1 MSEVHELKAK
11 NEKLKAEIKKMNDIL
26 CDIFGSQEDMDVDG
40 ANVLLYQKDE
50 EHAQKVYDA
59 LKKLEVVNLEL
70 IGEESARKRPKV
82 ESSSTLAAA
91 SSAASLIERVSS
103 FQLPRKR
110 GAPHSHSSLIENEEC
125 ECALC
130 LEDKGVNLDK
140 VQRYD
145 MFCSR
150 YY

>member
-26 CDIFGSQEDMDVDG
+26 CDIFGCQEDMDVDG

-59 LKKLEVVNLEL
+59 LKKLEDVNLELTL

-82 ESSSTLAAA
+82 ESSSAVFTLAAA
-91 SSAASLIERVSS
+91 SSSASLIV
-103 FQLPRKR
+103 
-110 GAPHSHSSLIENEEC
+110 NEEC

-130 LEDKGVNLDK
+130 LEDKGVNTKK
-140 VQRYD
+140 VKRYD

-150 YY
+150 YC

>member
-50 EHAQKVYDA
+50 EHAQKVYGA

-70 IGEESARKRPKV
+70 TLIGKESARNRPKV
-82 ESSSTLAAA
+82 ES

-150 YY
+150 YC